1 MPATLQIYHFCHAD
15 GRQETF
21 KCGYGTIFN
30 EYLGTCDHTEAVY
43 CRSGEGYAPVE
54 HKPHH
59 GYHHPE
65 PHHDPYHH
73 EPHHGGYHAEPHGYH
88 GHRRNYSPA
97 PTAYSPAP
105 TAYSPTPTAYSPT
118 PAPSYGYSPTPAPY
132 GGSSGAGFGGYF
144 DFPKKAPGGFG
155 SPF

>member
-1 MPATLQIYHFCHAD
+1 MLQIYHFCQAD

-59 GYHHPE
+59 GGGYHPE
-65 PHHDPYHH
+65 PHHEPYHAT
-73 EPHHGGYHAEPHGYH
+73 PHHGGYHAEPHGYH
-88 GHRRNYSPA
+88 GHRRSYSPA
-97 PTAYSPAP
+97 PAAAPAKR
-105 TAYSPTPTAYSPT
+105 AYSPT
-118 PAPSYGYSPTPAPY
+118 PAPSYGYSPTPTPY
-132 GGSSGAGFGGYF
+132 GGGSVFGARF
-144 DFPKKAPGGFG
+144 DFPKTAPGGFG

>member
-1 MPATLQIYHFCHAD
+1 MPTALQIYHFCQAD

-59 GYHHPE
+59 DPYHHPE
-65 PHHDPYHH
+65 PHH
-73 EPHHGGYHAEPHGYH
+73 EPHHGGYHHEPHGYH
-88 GHRRNYSPA
+88 GHRRNYSP
-97 PTAYSPAP
+97 PAP
-105 TAYSPTPTAYSPT
+105 TAAAAYSPT
-118 PAPSYGYSPTPAPY
+118 PAPPQPSYGYSPSPTPY
-132 GGSSGAGFGGYF
+132 SGGGGSSGAGFGFGAGF
-144 DFPKKAPGGFG
+144 DFPKTAPGGFRSG
-155 SPF
+155 SPFSG